1 MNRFQQSGYLF
12 HEICATSAINLST
25 YPWLSTFW
33 YLNIITC
40 IVEKWSDGTCS
51 PPDDS
56 DAVHTGASQISESR
70 PSWMCQGFLYQVPLA
85 LHSRVLEISRVSLLW
100 LLPGSIKDTLV
111 IRCNLHCGCPV
122 VLYGVGQRICVE
134 FANMMSWQYNQWVMV
149 ITPWY
154 NQLFIDITDGF
165 AVGMAI
171 LLSNNLIELS
181 YLSHR

>member
-1 MNRFQQSGYLF
+1 MRFVQLLPLISRR
-12 HEICATSAINLST
+12 
-25 YPWLSTFW
+25 YPWLRIFC
-33 YLNIITC
+33 YLHLIIC

-70 PSWMCQGFLYQVPLA
+70 PSWMCQSFLYQVPLA

-100 LLPGSIKDTLV
+100 LLPGSIKYTLV

-122 VLYGVGQRICVE
+122 VLYGVGQQICVE
-134 FANMMSWQYNQWVMV
+134 FANMMSWQYNQCVMV

-181 YLSHR
+181 YLSHW